1 MESIKELNKLLL
13 GKAKKK
19 INESKL
25 GVSLKI
31 EEIGDG
37 SNAAYDKYEHSIK
50 VNLRLIISGSRDE
63 GINPEDYLE
72 IVLCHELGHVIDPDL
87 TFEEVN
93 KIKAIKEKLNDGY
106 ERLDSLNVK
115 DEEYIHLRE
124 RLNNTLSE
132 LKKIEYP
139 AEIRACHLGRRFV
152 PDHLVELYDKHR
164 EGTLKTYLA
173 SYE

>member
-50 VNLRLIISGSRDE
+50 VNLRLI
-63 GINPEDYLE
+63 
-72 IVLCHELGHVIDPDL
+72 
-87 TFEEVN
+87 
-93 KIKAIKEKLNDGY
+93 
-106 ERLDSLNVK
+106 
-115 DEEYIHLRE
+115 
-124 RLNNTLSE
+124 
-132 LKKIEYP
+132 
-139 AEIRACHLGRRFV
+139 
-152 PDHLVELYDKHR
+152 
-164 EGTLKTYLA
+164 
-173 SYE
+173 